1 MRFFGG
7 NKNTSST
14 LCGLQWNSPLYGH
27 ILECCRHKLLV
38 KTLIQG
44 LQLGDFSERQIRED
58 QIENATSLNGL
69 PQVHLTI
76 ADLDLGHLRN
86 RRVICLVVFGGYAV
100 DCVRILQKWMI
111 IDNAGAILGR
121 HTETL
126 LGKLGHVLIPLL
138 ALSVFV
144 FRTTGFS

>member
-1 MRFFGG
+1 M
-7 NKNTSST
+7 
-14 LCGLQWNSPLYGH
+14 
-27 ILECCRHKLLV
+27 LV

-126 LGKLGHVLIPLL
+126 LGKLGHVVVLLL